1 MEGGRDSLWT
11 CAPGG
16 LRLLWPPGPPD
27 PFQGKQVPG
36 PLSHSP
42 AAVEMGW
49 GLTEIP
55 VTHNPLGPLE
65 MYGMIVWEGSVG
77 RGFEDVEEF

>member
-1 MEGGRDSLWT
+1 M
-11 CAPGG
+11 
-16 LRLLWPPGPPD
+16 
-27 PFQGKQVPG
+27 PG

-55 VTHNPLGPLE
+55 VTHNPFGPLE
-65 MYGMIVWEGSVG
+65 RYGMRVWEGGVG
-77 RGFEDVEEF
+77 LGFEDLEEF